1 MKKFLLSL
9 ATVLCTTVSAFA
21 ADGDITIPCIGA
33 TDWNNK
39 SAYNSTNESKTSFAG
54 TKWTQEN
61 LNNNNNA
68 ATWTGVRGGS
78 NNASYPTSA
87 YIYSS
92 TAVASPIASI
102 SVKAMQTTN
111 YASTSQP
118 VSISLMTA
126 DNAEFNNATT
136 TAKQEIASKT
146 ATDYVFT
153 VSKPAANLYYKVVFS
168 WAGKQNKNGVFEVQS
183 ITLTP
188 APQELGEIMAGDVA
202 ANNQTL
208 VVYSGEELT
217 FSCEN
222 ATHISYGAED
232 AIGNTYKDQADAA
245 SIAWTAPNVT
255 SETLFQFSVTAKDK
269 DNNTQKAVTIV
280 TVKPARVTTSLTF
293 ASESLDFGAD
303 KIGTEI
309 DGLIPTVTPEDAV
322 VKYSSDNSEIVSV
335 DENTGKL
342 TINKIGTA
350 VITATVAGT
359 ETYSDATA
367 SYSVNVSYSRLA
379 QLLSLN
385 KDDKFT
391 LKNGNMTVVYKN
403 GDYLYIQDETAG
415 MLVFKNSNTY
425 TIGSKFTELSGTYSP
440 YNGLPEITSGIL
452 DGFTTDDP
460 ITVKPVVR
468 SVDYVSADVLNQYI
482 MVEDL
487 TIELSGSDYIAT
499 DVNGNTIT
507 LFKRWSNVTIPTG
520 GHLSVAGFTSYY
532 IDPKTGNTTL
542 QIFPTEI
549 TGYVSPVSIIE
560 GENTLTGDI
569 VLSGADRTVNFTYPG
584 HIEVWYK
591 WEPTATPESVR
602 ARVASVDDNGFT
614 KHEGEDIVL
623 STSGTLS
630 YYSVNNG
637 VKSAVSTIGVS
648 GSGTTSISEISAEL
662 NGAEVIYDLQGRRV
676 NRAVKGIFIV
686 NGKKELRK

>member
-9 ATVLCTTVSAFA
+9 LTVAATF
-21 ADGDITIPCIGA
+21 
-33 TDWNNK
+33 
-39 SAYNSTNESKTSFAG
+39 SFASAATSQIDLALYG
-54 TKWTQEN
+54 SGVWPNTQNYTTANTSTDGEWKIIN
-61 LNNNNNA
+61 ANNNNNGWTYVKFGPKKSTTTGYIQTVKPLA
-68 ATWTGVRGGS
+68 EAIESVDVNITAIANGSITAMTLVISDDATFD
-78 NNASYPTSA
+78 
-87 YIYSS
+87 
-92 TAVASPIASI
+92 
-102 SVKAMQTTN
+102 TN
-111 YASTSQP
+111 DTQ
-118 VSISLMTA
+118 V
-126 DNAEFNNATT
+126 NATAP
-136 TAKQEIASKT
+136 TAAGVVT
-146 ATDYVFT
+146 FT
-153 VSKPAANLYYKVVFS
+153 VPSPAANQYYSIEITCKNTS
-168 WAGKQNKNGVFEVQS
+168 SKTNGVASVDKVSF
-183 ITLTP
+183 IYTP
-188 APQELGEIMAGDVA
+188 APIELGEIMVGEEIAD
-202 ANNQTL
+202 NLTPTI
-208 VVYSGEELT
+208 YSGEKIKFT
-217 FSCEN
+217 CDN
-222 ATHISYGAED
+222 ATSISYTAENGNDYNKSDEVQGAEIEWE
-232 AIGNTYKDQADAA
+232 APTVT
-245 SIAWTAPNVT
+245 TATEYMV
-255 SETLFQFSVTAKDK
+255 SVTATDGSK
-269 DNNTQKAVTIV
+269 TAEATLMV
-280 TVKPARVTTSLTF
+280 TVKPERATTSLTF
-293 ASESLDFGAD
+293 TSESLDFDAD
-303 KIGTEI
+303 KIGTEV
-309 DGLIPTVTPEDAV
+309 DGLIPTVTPEGAV

-379 QLLSLN
+379 QLLSLS

-391 LKNGNMTVVYKN
+391 LKNGNMTVVYQN

-415 MLVFKNSNTY
+415 MLVFKNSNKY
-425 TIGSKFTELSGTYSP
+425 TVGSKFTDLSGTYSP
-440 YNGLPEITSGIL
+440 YNGLPEITSCIL

-532 IDPKTGNTTL
+532 IDPKNGNTTL

-676 NRAVKGIFIV
+676 NRAAKGIFIV

>member
-39 SAYNSTNESKTSFAG
+39 SAYNSRNESKTSFAG

-61 LNNNNNA
+61 LNNNNNDIK
-68 ATWTGVRGGS
+68 WTGVRGGS
-78 NNASYPTSA
+78 TKADYPTSA

-92 TAVASPIASI
+92 NAVASPIASI
-102 SVKAMQTTN
+102 SVKALQTTN
-111 YASTSQP
+111 YAATSKP

-136 TAKQEIASKT
+136 TTSQEIASKT

-153 VSKPAANLYYKVVFS
+153 VAKPAANLYYKVVFS
-168 WAGKQNKNGVFEVQS
+168 WASNQNKNGVFEVQS
-183 ITLTP
+183 LTLTP
-188 APQELGEIMAGDVA
+188 APQELGEIMVGEEI
-202 ANNQTL
+202 ANNLTPTI
-208 VVYSGEELT
+208 YSGEKIKFT
-217 FSCEN
+217 CDN
-222 ATHISYGAED
+222 ATSISYTAENGNDYNKSDEVQGAEIEWE
-232 AIGNTYKDQADAA
+232 APTVT
-245 SIAWTAPNVT
+245 TATEYMV
-255 SETLFQFSVTAKDK
+255 SVTATDGSK
-269 DNNTQKAVTIV
+269 TAEATLMV
-280 TVKPARVTTSLTF
+280 TVKPERATTSLTF

-303 KIGTEI
+303 KIGTEV
-309 DGLIPTVTPEDAV
+309 DGLIPTVTPEGAV

-379 QLLSLN
+379 QLLSLS

-391 LKNGNMTVVYKN
+391 LKNGNMTVVYQN

-415 MLVFKNSNTY
+415 MLVFKNSNKY
-425 TIGSKFTELSGTYSP
+425 TVGSKFTDLSGTYSP

-532 IDPKTGNTTL
+532 IDPKNGNTTL

-676 NRAVKGIFIV
+676 NRAAKGIFIV

>member
-9 ATVLCTTVSAFA
+9 LTVAATF
-21 ADGDITIPCIGA
+21 
-33 TDWNNK
+33 
-39 SAYNSTNESKTSFAG
+39 SFASAATSQIDLALYG
-54 TKWTQEN
+54 SGVWPNTQNYTTANTSTDGEWKIIN
-61 LNNNNNA
+61 ANNNNNGWTYVKFGPKKSTTTGYIQTVKPLA
-68 ATWTGVRGGS
+68 EAIESVDVNITAIANGSITAMTLVISDDATFD
-78 NNASYPTSA
+78 
-87 YIYSS
+87 
-92 TAVASPIASI
+92 
-102 SVKAMQTTN
+102 TN
-111 YASTSQP
+111 DTQ
-118 VSISLMTA
+118 V
-126 DNAEFNNATT
+126 NATAP
-136 TAKQEIASKT
+136 TAAGVVT
-146 ATDYVFT
+146 FT
-153 VSKPAANLYYKVVFS
+153 VPSPAANQYYSIEITCKNTS
-168 WAGKQNKNGVFEVQS
+168 SKTNGVASVDKVSF
-183 ITLTP
+183 IYTP
-188 APQELGEIMAGDVA
+188 APIELGEIMVGEEIAD
-202 ANNQTL
+202 NLTPTI
-208 VVYSGEELT
+208 YSGEKIKFT
-217 FSCEN
+217 CDN
-222 ATHISYGAED
+222 ATSISYTAENGNDYNKSDEVQGAEIEWE
-232 AIGNTYKDQADAA
+232 APTVT
-245 SIAWTAPNVT
+245 TATEYMV
-255 SETLFQFSVTAKDK
+255 SVTATDGSK
-269 DNNTQKAVTIV
+269 TAEATLMV
-280 TVKPARVTTSLTF
+280 TVKPERATTSLTF

-303 KIGTEI
+303 KIGTEV
-309 DGLIPTVTPEDAV
+309 DGLIPTVTPEGAV
-322 VKYSSDNSEIVSV
+322 VKYSSDNSVIVSV

-379 QLLSLN
+379 QLLSLS

-391 LKNGNMTVVYKN
+391 LKNGNMTVVYQN

-415 MLVFKNSNTY
+415 MLVFKNSNKY
-425 TIGSKFTELSGTYSP
+425 TVGSKFTDLSGTYSP

-532 IDPKTGNTTL
+532 IDPKNGNTTL

-676 NRAVKGIFIV
+676 NRAAKGIFIV

>member
-9 ATVLCTTVSAFA
+9 LTVAATF
-21 ADGDITIPCIGA
+21 
-33 TDWNNK
+33 
-39 SAYNSTNESKTSFAG
+39 SFASAATSQIDLALYG
-54 TKWTQEN
+54 SGVWPNTQNYTTANTSTDGEWKIIN
-61 LNNNNNA
+61 ANNNNNGWTYVKFGPKKSTTTGYIQTVKPLA
-68 ATWTGVRGGS
+68 EAIESVDVNITAIANGSITAMTLVISDDATFD
-78 NNASYPTSA
+78 
-87 YIYSS
+87 
-92 TAVASPIASI
+92 
-102 SVKAMQTTN
+102 TN
-111 YASTSQP
+111 DTQ
-118 VSISLMTA
+118 V
-126 DNAEFNNATT
+126 NATAP
-136 TAKQEIASKT
+136 TAAGVVT
-146 ATDYVFT
+146 FT
-153 VSKPAANLYYKVVFS
+153 VPSPAANQYYSIEITCKNTS
-168 WAGKQNKNGVFEVQS
+168 SKTNGVASVDKVSF
-183 ITLTP
+183 IYTP
-188 APQELGEIMAGDVA
+188 APIELGEIMVGEEIAD
-202 ANNQTL
+202 NLTPTI
-208 VVYSGEELT
+208 YSGEKIKFT
-217 FSCEN
+217 CDN
-222 ATHISYGAED
+222 ATSISYTAENGNDYNKSDEVQGAEIEWE
-232 AIGNTYKDQADAA
+232 APTVT
-245 SIAWTAPNVT
+245 TATEYMV
-255 SETLFQFSVTAKDK
+255 SVTATDGSK
-269 DNNTQKAVTIV
+269 TAEATLMV
-280 TVKPARVTTSLTF
+280 TVKPERATTSLTF

-303 KIGTEI
+303 KIGTEV
-309 DGLIPTVTPEDAV
+309 DGLIPTVTPEGAV

-379 QLLSLN
+379 QLLSLS

-391 LKNGNMTVVYKN
+391 LKNGNMTVVYQN

-415 MLVFKNSNTY
+415 MLVFKNSNKY
-425 TIGSKFTELSGTYSP
+425 TVGSKFTDLSGTYSP

-532 IDPKTGNTTL
+532 IDPKNGNTTL
-542 QIFPTEI
+542 QIFPTEV

-662 NGAEVIYDLQGRRV
+662 NGAEVIYDLQGLRV
-676 NRAVKGIFIV
+676 NRAAKGIFIV